1 MSTTGT
7 SAPAAIVTVPAV
19 VVSAITISNG
29 MFSALANDSKF
40 SNLSLAKDNW
50 PKWKQ
55 KMMQVLGLSD
65 LDDYILGAILAPD
78 PVTDPTSSRNWI
90 RNNNKTI
97 SFLQMHVDDSELQF
111 LENVTDAAIAWTKL
125 VDRHEKQGPVTQ
137 VRLIQ
142 EALSISY

>member
-78 PVTDPTSSRNWI
+78 PVTDPTSSCNWI
-90 RNNNKTI
+90 
-97 SFLQMHVDDSELQF
+97 
-111 LENVTDAAIAWTKL
+111 
-125 VDRHEKQGPVTQ
+125 
-137 VRLIQ
+137 
-142 EALSISY
+142 